1 MRLNSSL
8 ELDSKDWQ
16 ILEALQT
23 DARQSLTALGKRV
36 GLSQPAISERVS
48 KLEDAGVI
56 EGYSARINLAK
67 LGIGLKA
74 IIRLKTTHQQI
85 KACIQQFEHMPEVLE
100 VDRVTGEDCFVIH
113 CAIAK
118 PENLERVVDQLAK
131 FGAVTTMLVLSK
143 PLQKLIRHDIL
154 GDV

>member
-100 VDRVTGEDCFVIH
+100 VDRVTGEDCFVIR

-118 PENLERVVDQLAK
+118 PEHLERVVDQLAK

-143 PLQKLIRHDIL
+143 PLQKLIQHDIL